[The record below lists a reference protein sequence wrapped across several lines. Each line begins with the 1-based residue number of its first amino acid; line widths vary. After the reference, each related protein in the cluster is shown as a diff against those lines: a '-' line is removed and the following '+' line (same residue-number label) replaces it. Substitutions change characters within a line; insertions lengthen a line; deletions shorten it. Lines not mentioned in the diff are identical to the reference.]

1 MFDTRRLEVLVAVA
15 DHGSVSA
22 AALALSL
29 TQPSVSHHLARL
41 EAQAGVALVERG
53 PRGSRPTAAGEVLVE
68 HGRAVLDRL
77 ARAEHDL
84 ADVVA
89 LRAGHVAIRAF
100 PTAFIDLVP
109 RAIDGLQRRTPA
121 VHATF
126 SPGSHDSA
134 IEAVLGRDADV
145 AVVFTDPQRSG
156 ATLPGVLRR
165 THLMDDPMLAVLPR
179 GHRLANR
186 SQISLKQLATEPWVV
201 GTTRG
206 PDSIIRRACAAA
218 GIQPNIVIETDDLL
232 VVQGV
237 VAAGL
242 AVSLTPALAV
252 AHTRPDIVL
261 RPLADK
267 QLFRRIEA
275 IDDTTDPTP
284 ATKALIDE
292 LKLAADDLSGG

>member
-1 MFDTRRLEVLVAVA
+1 
-15 DHGSVSA
+15 
-22 AALALSL
+22 
-29 TQPSVSHHLARL
+29 
-41 EAQAGVALVERG
+41 
-53 PRGSRPTAAGEVLVE
+53 VLVE

-109 RAIDGLQRRTPA
+109 RAIDGLRRRTPA

-134 IEAVLGRDADV
+134 IDAVLGRDADV
-145 AVVFTDPQRSG
+145 AVVFTDPHRSG
-156 ATLPGVLRR
+156 APLPGGLRR

-186 SQISLKQLATEPWVV
+186 NQISLEQLAAERWVV

-218 GIQPNIVIETDDLL
+218 GIQPNIAIETDDLL

-237 VAAGL
+237 VAARL
-242 AVSLTPALAV
+242 AVSLSPALAV

-275 IDDTTDPTP
+275 IDDTTDTTP
-284 ATKALIDE
+284 ATEALIAE
-292 LKLAADDLSGG
+292 LERSADDLSGA